1 MQVCLGLTRWWAA
14 CSTVIMT
21 MRNRWSL
28 ALVLIAATGCIR
40 RYDLTAAELQLAEDQ
55 ERALTGTHAVPAAEA
70 PPVDVLAAP
79 GAAAEAP
86 PRRGRLDHLR
96 VYVGRKLRSYY
107 PQAEDPLDYNLTGGR
122 IRLRGAYRPRIAI
135 ISRNVPGLVID
146 EDTYN
151 GMRRL
156 WVTFDP
162 DCLDR
167 TCAYGFVYT
176 GPLDRFSLVDVPQVA
191 DYKEA
196 VSYRRLRM
204 RRNLM
209 RHQKQRSLAEIN
221 EVLAVKRRRTGKVL
235 TVNLQVRKD
244 TYRPTRAV
252 RDRKPGVPAAQ

>member
-1 MQVCLGLTRWWAA
+1 
-14 CSTVIMT
+14 MT

-40 RYDLTAAELQLAEDQ
+40 RYDLTAAELQLAEDK
-55 ERALTGTHAVPAAEA
+55 ERALTGTRAPAAAEA
-70 PPVDVLAAP
+70 PPAEVSAAPVDVLAVP
-79 GAAAEAP
+79 GAAAEAQP
-86 PRRGRLDHLR
+86 QRIRLDHLR

-107 PQAEDPLDYNLTGGR
+107 PQAQDPLDYNLTGGR
-122 IRLRGAYRPRIAI
+122 IRLRGAYRPFIAI
-135 ISRNVPGLVID
+135 ISRNVPGMVID

-176 GPLDRFSLVDVPQVA
+176 GPLDRFSLVDVPEVA

-252 RDRKPGVPAAQ
+252 RDRKPGVPAQQ